1 VHLKNIKG
9 GAFNDELE
17 MDLDVG
23 ESCASLSPMG
33 DQHFGFRKAQTSS
46 SFTVGE
52 GGFKTAAAVNDH
64 NKKEAHTTSSD
75 HSEDN
80 GADGSQPGSSL
91 KTVPLLNKFKTMP
104 DKSQKVEED
113 SGLPISNLT

>member
-33 DQHFGFRKAQTSS
+33 DQDFGFRKA
-46 SFTVGE
+46 
-52 GGFKTAAAVNDH
+52 
-64 NKKEAHTTSSD
+64 
-75 HSEDN
+75 
-80 GADGSQPGSSL
+80 
-91 KTVPLLNKFKTMP
+91 
-104 DKSQKVEED
+104 
-113 SGLPISNLT
+113 